1 MNRRRFL
8 AGSVLFGS
16 SVITGLRLDG
26 AQPPARAAETPA
38 AALALLREGNR
49 RFVKD
54 AGRRLD
60 LSTARTQLAG
70 GQAPFASILGCA
82 DSRVPPE
89 LVFDQGLGDLFV
101 VRLAG
106 NLAGDDNHAVMGSLE
121 FASLVLGSRLIV
133 VLGHTGCG
141 AVNAAISRLAGG
153 EAAPGSIGPL
163 VTSIKPAVERAQREG
178 GGGDLLDRAIR
189 ANVRMEMERLGRHP
203 VLAPLIAQGTLG
215 IAGGVYQLASG
226 EVAWLD

>member
-8 AGSVLFGS
+8 AGSVLLGS
-16 SVITGLRLDG
+16 SVVSGLRLDG
-26 AQPPARAAETPA
+26 AQAPARAADTPA
-38 AALALLREGNR
+38 AALALLREGNQ
-49 RFVKD
+49 RFAKN

-60 LSTARTQLAG
+60 FGAARAQLAG

-106 NLAGDDNHAVMGSLE
+106 NLAADDNHAVMGSLE

-133 VLGHTGCG
+133 VLGHSSCG
-141 AVNAAISRLAGG
+141 AVNAAIGRLAGG

-163 VTSIKPAVERAQREG
+163 VTSIKPAVERAQRESG
-178 GGGDLLDRAIR
+178 TGDLLDRAIR
-189 ANVRMEMERLGRHP
+189 VNVRMEMERLGRHP
-203 VLAPLIAQGTLG
+203 GLAPLIGQGTLA
-215 IAGGVYQLASG
+215 IAGGIYQLATG